1 MTPNIY
7 LLNDQKYDGIKNLP
21 VFTINYLPC
30 EISFDDYDYIIFTSK
45 NAIKAIDSFNNTW
58 QTTSALTIAPNT
70 AKAVKKY
77 AGKVE
82 FVGTCS
88 YGDEFAMEILD
99 IVADKRILFL
109 RAKKVMS
116 NLYNIL
122 TKQGIDITE
131 NIIYETV
138 VLTLDK
144 ALQPPLHS
152 IIVFSSPSTVAG
164 FLHNFSWHSS
174 YKAVAIGKTT
184 ADSLP
189 SYIGYTI
196 ARTPCIKDA
205 IETARCYI

>member
-1 MTPNIY
+1 MTPSIY

-30 EISFDDYDYIIFTSK
+30 PINFDDYDYIIFTSK
-45 NAIKAIDSFNNTW
+45 NTIKAIDSFSDTW
-58 QTTSALTIAPNT
+58 QTTPALTIAPNT
-70 AKAVKKY
+70 AKTVKTY
-77 AGKVE
+77 GGTVE
-82 FVGTCS
+82 FVGTKS

-99 IVADKRILFL
+99 IVASKRVLFL

-116 NLYNIL
+116 SLYNIL

-131 NIIYETV
+131 NIIYETL

-144 ALQPPLHS
+144 ALQPPPHS

-164 FLHNFSWHSS
+164 FLHNFSWDSS

-189 SYIGYTI
+189 SYIGYTM
-196 ARTPCIKDA
+196 AKTPSIKDA
-205 IETARCYI
+205 MDAARCYI